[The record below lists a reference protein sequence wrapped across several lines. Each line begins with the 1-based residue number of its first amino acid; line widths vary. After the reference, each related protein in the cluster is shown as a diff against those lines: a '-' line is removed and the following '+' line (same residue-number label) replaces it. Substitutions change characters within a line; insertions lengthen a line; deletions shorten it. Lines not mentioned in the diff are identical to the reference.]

1 MRDWLLAPW
10 SYQFMQTGLAGAVMV
25 AVICGSVGV
34 YVVIRRMAFVSG
46 ALAHAILPGLVIALI
61 VGVDLF
67 AGALVAGVVAAVL
80 IATVSRG
87 GAIREDTAI
96 GVVMTSMFALGVG
109 LATAAGE
116 FRDITG
122 LLFGDILGIGV
133 GDLVALAIIGVVSL
147 GALALFGKEL
157 RLASVD
163 PGQAATA
170 GLSVDRVRLG
180 FLIVVALAVIAGIQS
195 VGVVLT
201 GALLIVPAATAV
213 LLARS
218 IGRLIVIAV
227 GIAVLASVAG
237 LYLSFYLS
245 VAAGAAIV
253 LTCAVIFAGV
263 GGVRWFL
270 R

>member
-1 MRDWLLAPW
+1 MDWLLAPW
-10 SYQFMQTGLAGAVMV
+10 GYQFMRTGLAGAAIVG
-25 AVICGSVGV
+25 VICGSVGV

-61 VGVDLF
+61 AGVNLF
-67 AGALVAGVVAAVL
+67 AGALAAGTVAAAL
-80 IATVSRG
+80 IAAVSRG
-87 GAIREDTAI
+87 GTIREDTAI

-122 LLFGDILGIGV
+122 LLFGDILGIEMGT
-133 GDLVALAIIGVVSL
+133 LVVLAVIGAITLAALVV
-147 GALALFGKEL
+147 FGKEL
-157 RLASVD
+157 QLASVD

-170 GLSVDRVRLG
+170 GLNVDRVRLG
-180 FLIVVALAVIAGIQS
+180 FLVVVALAVIVGIQS
-195 VGVVLT
+195 AGVVLT
-201 GALLIVPAATAV
+201 GALLIIPAATAV

-218 IGRLIVIAV
+218 IGRLIAIAV
-227 GIAVLASVAG
+227 AIAVLASVVG
-237 LYLSFYLS
+237 LYASFYLS

-263 GGVRWFL
+263 GGARWL
-270 R
+270 AR